1 MRPSS
6 LGGEGSSPPETRRS
20 RGDAGVPPSGERRV
34 LRRHGHP
41 ARIGAGERIRLRQR
55 LEAAGR
61 GLQPGTIDRVQRRAH
76 GLRVRG
82 RRYRGHRVEGRRVD
96 LPGSVRVEPRHLGRG
111 RSAQRVRSPRRERRQ
126 RAKGV
131 GQGRLAELRPDPAA
145 PGAVCL
151 LEREGPVACGV
162 RRLAFELP
170 QGAPQGRLL
179 PFVVRGPG
187 RRIREQ
193 LPLRTLRGR
202 LAQQV
207 RHPRMEGRRLRET
220 PPDRLPC
227 SFPPAEPLR
236 RDDLPV
242 PLRVEPEVRH
252 APGCER
258 TPATGL
264 PAGACRFRIAHPC
277 QHVPHRIVGE
287 EPVEVH
293 RFEAP
298 APQRLHRGGRQ
309 LLQGAQQ
316 GLPGGRIARD
326 VQPETAAVPGCEERL
341 HRPVPAVSLRP
352 ADPPVLELDQRFQ
365 RVRAG
370 VGGAELLAAR
380 AGQVDDGGRIGGKPG
395 RRQRPVDHA
404 PQPDRRAGAF
414 LGIVFAEHQKLR
426 QDGAEPR
433 HGGAPPGIAVGP
445 QDGGGRLRV
454 VGVAGGGGF
463 ERGGQGLDDGG
474 GRRRRVHH
482 PDPPMRYGRAR
493 PPAITASGAV
503 GAPPIRA
510 CSTIMSGRSAPASAP
525 HRGSGR
531 NPS

>member
-1 MRPSS
+1 MCGALPSSSCRPRRRAASSRSLFTGQEDGSANSSPCGSSSGAALRSKSATPGWRAGASAKRRQTDSHAPSRRPSRSAATLSPSFSGSNSRSAMHRDANARQRPASQPERTASGS
-6 LGGEGSSPPETRRS
+6 LIHANTSLTGSSEKSRSKSTASRRRPRSACTGVAASSCKARS
-20 RGDAGVPPSGERRV
+20 RDCRV
-34 LRRHGHP
+34 
-41 ARIGAGERIRLRQR
+41 A
-55 LEAAGR
+55 
-61 GLQPGTIDRVQRRAH
+61 
-76 GLRVRG
+76 
-82 RRYRGHRVEGRRVD
+82 
-96 LPGSVRVEPRHLGRG
+96 
-111 RSAQRVRSPRRERRQ
+111 
-126 RAKGV
+126 
-131 GQGRLAELRPDPAA
+131 
-145 PGAVCL
+145 
-151 LEREGPVACGV
+151 
-162 RRLAFELP
+162 
-170 QGAPQGRLL
+170 
-179 PFVVRGPG
+179 
-187 RRIREQ
+187 
-193 LPLRTLRGR
+193 
-202 LAQQV
+202 
-207 RHPRMEGRRLRET
+207 
-220 PPDRLPC
+220 
-227 SFPPAEPLR
+227 
-236 RDDLPV
+236 
-242 PLRVEPEVRH
+242 
-252 APGCER
+252 
-258 TPATGL
+258 
-264 PAGACRFRIAHPC
+264 
-277 QHVPHRIVGE
+277 
-287 EPVEVH
+287 
-293 RFEAP
+293 
-298 APQRLHRGGRQ
+298 
-309 LLQGAQQ
+309 
-316 GLPGGRIARD
+316 RIARD
-326 VQPETAAVPGCEERL
+326 VQPEAAAVPGCEERL

-365 RVRAG
+365 TVRAG